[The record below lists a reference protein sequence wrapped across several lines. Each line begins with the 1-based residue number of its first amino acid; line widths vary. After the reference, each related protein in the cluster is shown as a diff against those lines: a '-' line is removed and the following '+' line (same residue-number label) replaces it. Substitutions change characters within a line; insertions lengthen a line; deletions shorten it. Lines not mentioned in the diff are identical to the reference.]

1 MPKIDSRD
9 NKKYKIID
17 IKISEFNWIYFLAF
31 ESESFYIFGYTYDFS
46 YLVSQGL
53 SSLTLLV

>member
-1 MPKIDSRD
+1 MTI
-9 NKKYKIID
+9 KKYKIID